1 MTDRNDTGRC
11 YSIKFVLWMIFYCY
25 STFAAFMFQ
34 KVLLPLF
41 PNYHG
46 GSGLIGGGDSVF
58 FHKIA
63 AALAESIRL
72 HGWSQWTLRPA
83 EGATGNVSLLAALYA
98 IFGTDP
104 TVIIPVNAAVHAT
117 SGLLIF
123 LIARLLWPGR
133 VGVYS
138 GVVTATLFVVFP
150 SALNWYAQVHKDGF
164 AILGMLIIFYSWLQ
178 GITYSSRL
186 KCCLWILL
194 GNFAGI
200 ALVIFVRPYNIM
212 LLTLSGAAV
221 GVTLIVYFAFTKKMV
236 KMLYLLVFFGFFISV
251 LVVINSCMPKL
262 MVVEQKD
269 IVIGLLKAQ
278 GIDWNW
284 ERSRIIPGSIDRLF
298 EETAATRLRNIYHIR
313 EAKTKSVVD
322 ENIRPDNMWS
332 SLAYLPRAT
341 MIALVSPFPNT
352 WRHGMTILRL
362 VSVVETAIWYALIP
376 GVFLAFWYRRS
387 LLLFL
392 MVLNSVIFLAVLG
405 FTHPNIGTLYRFR
418 YGYLFILM
426 LIGVMGWTE
435 LARRKFGERI
445 KRFCFRADGEDG
457 PAGEDGQIREA
468 AAFQSRSAVAA
479 AGFAVVIFTL
489 LSNVL
494 LVVRDIVLARWFGLS
509 NELDAFFI
517 AMMVPMFLVAV
528 LSIPIGTVL
537 VPPLLDLFKGHS
549 QEKAQQLITASSTII
564 LCVMS
569 VLCLLL
575 LISSRYYIPL
585 IGWGFSGEKLVRS
598 QNILMIALPL
608 LFLSGFVIMGNSI
621 LNARQKFALPA
632 LAQSI
637 VPIVA
642 ILTLL
647 VAAERI
653 GIYAMAVGMFIGQI
667 GNLLIV
673 AYYVRREGFTLFPD
687 IRLTAVRDVLA
698 RSSQQA
704 RGLLSQYWPLVF
716 SASFVSLA
724 LPVNNVIASSLS
736 PGSVSAFNLGTKF
749 IIFFTGLVGT
759 GISTVMLPYFSS
771 YFARDSVMDVRRELS
786 FFLFLATVI
795 PIPCTII
802 IYCLTGFMVR
812 LIFGGGVF
820 TTGDMSTVARIM
832 EYGIVQLP
840 FFCINILFAKFANA
854 KRKNALI
861 MTSSLLGL
869 VVNIILNFVFIGRMG
884 VAGIAL
890 ASSLSVMVATALFVV
905 IGYRY
910 SDVSGVD
917 VIFTVLTWLLY
928 LTTLLCHHY
937 NNLLG
942 VVVAAACLIAA
953 IIYHLARFLAHKLPD
968 ERSAVKC

>member
-1 MTDRNDTGRC
+1 
-11 YSIKFVLWMIFYCY
+11 MIFYCY
-25 STFAAFMFQ
+25 SSFAAFMFQ

-63 AALAESIRL
+63 AALAQSIRS

-123 LIARLLWPGR
+123 LIARLLWPGK

-138 GVVTATLFVVFP
+138 GVVTAILFVIFP
-150 SALNWYAQVHKDGF
+150 SALNWYAQIHKDGF
-164 AILGMLIIFYSWLQ
+164 AIMGMLIIFYSWLK
-178 GITYSSRL
+178 GITCSTRL
-186 KCCLWILL
+186 KCCLWILS
-194 GNFAGI
+194 GNFVGI

-212 LLTLSGAAV
+212 LLTLSGVAV
-221 GVTLIVYFAFTKKMV
+221 GVTLLVYFAFTKKTV
-236 KMLYLLVFFGFFISV
+236 KMLYLLVFLGFFISV

-262 MVVEQKD
+262 VVMEQKD
-269 IVIGLLKAQ
+269 IVIDLLKAQ
-278 GIDWNW
+278 GIHWNW
-284 ERSRIIPGSIDRLF
+284 ERSKVIPDGVDRLF
-298 EETAATRLRNIYHIR
+298 EKAAAMRLRNIYHVR
-313 EAKTKSVVD
+313 ETKAQSVVD
-322 ENIRPDNMWS
+322 ENIRPDNIWS
-332 SLAYLPRAT
+332 SLVYLPRAT
-341 MIALVSPFPNT
+341 MIALASPFPNT
-352 WRHGMTILRL
+352 WRRGTTIVRL
-362 VSVVETAIWYALIP
+362 VSVAETAIWYVLIP

-387 LLLFL
+387 LLIFM
-392 MVLNSVIFLAVLG
+392 MVLTSVVFLAVLG

-418 YGYLFILM
+418 YVYLFILM
-426 LIGVMGWTE
+426 LIGVMGWAE
-435 LARRKFGERI
+435 LIRRKFGERI
-445 KRFCFRADGEDG
+445 KRFRFRANREEGSTGEDG
-457 PAGEDGQIREA
+457 LTREVV
-468 AAFQSRSAVAA
+468 AFQSRSAVAA
-479 AGFAVVIFTL
+479 AGFAVVVFAL

-517 AMMVPMFLVAV
+517 AMIVPMFLVTV

-537 VPPLLDLFKGHS
+537 VPPLLGLFKTHS
-549 QEKAQQLITASSTII
+549 REEAQELITAVSTIVLYAMFI
-564 LCVMS
+564 
-569 VLCLLL
+569 LCLLL

-637 VPIVA
+637 VPVIA

-647 VAAERI
+647 VAAEKI

-667 GNLLIV
+667 GNLLVV
-673 AYYVRREGFTLFPD
+673 AYYVRKEGFKLFPD
-687 IRLTAVRDVLA
+687 IRLAAMRDILA
-698 RSSQQA
+698 RSSREA
-704 RGLLSQYWPLVF
+704 RGLLSQYWPLAF
-716 SASFVSLA
+716 SALFVSLA
-724 LPVNNVIASSLS
+724 LPVNNVIASSLN

-771 YFARDSVMDVRRELS
+771 YFARSSVMDVRRELS

-795 PIPCTII
+795 PIPCTVI
-802 IYCLTGFMVR
+802 IYCLTGFIVR

-820 TTGDMSTVARIM
+820 TAGDMSAVIRIM
-832 EYGIVQLP
+832 EYGIIQLP

-861 MTSSLLGL
+861 MTSSMLGL
-869 VVNIILNFVFIGRMG
+869 VVNIMLNFIFIGRMG

-890 ASSLSVMVATALFVV
+890 ASSLSVMLATALFVV

-928 LTTLLCHHY
+928 LTILLCHHY
-937 NNLLG
+937 NNLFG
-942 VVVAAACLIAA
+942 VVVAAAFLISA
-953 IIYHLARFLAHKLPD
+953 IVYHLAMFLARKLPG